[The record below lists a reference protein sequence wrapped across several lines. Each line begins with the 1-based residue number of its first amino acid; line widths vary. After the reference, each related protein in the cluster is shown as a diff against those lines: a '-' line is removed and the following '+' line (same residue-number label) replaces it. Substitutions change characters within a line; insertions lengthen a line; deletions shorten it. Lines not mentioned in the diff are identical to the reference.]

1 MGKIHGVIYLYECKT
16 CSQSLFSMYPICVSF
31 EESMPLHFTNLIPFT
46 YGRYVTSLVEIVPQ
60 FLQVKNV
67 KTDER
72 TDGRRTKNDHKW

>member
-1 MGKIHGVIYLYECKT
+1 MNVKLVVNRCFQCI
-16 CSQSLFSMYPICVSF
+16 LFAS
-31 EESMPLHFTNLIPFT
+31 PLKRACPFIFTNLIPFT